1 MRRLVR
7 TVRNGLDASPG
18 TARASTSARASAWAA
33 DVESLAMR
41 LARGRGGGV
50 DERELGEL
58 RPVHLDD
65 EGDPVRIPP
74 REVLAGVLLGG
85 GVLNHEGGI
94 RTPLD
99 HPAPELVLGV
109 RGGDGHDRE
118 RDPGVTPRVP
128 GLARAL

>member
-1 MRRLVR
+1 MSAA
-7 TVRNGLDASPG
+7 DPAAYASPR
-18 TARASTSARASAWAA
+18 TAPASTSARASAWAA

-41 LARGRGGGV
+41 LTRGRGGGV

-85 GVLNHEGGI
+85 GVLHHEGGI
-94 RTPLD
+94 RAPLD
-99 HPAPELVLGV
+99 HAAPELGLGV
-109 RGGDGHDRE
+109 RVVGVHDRQ
-118 RDPGVTPRVP
+118 RHPGIAPGV
-128 GLARAL
+128 L